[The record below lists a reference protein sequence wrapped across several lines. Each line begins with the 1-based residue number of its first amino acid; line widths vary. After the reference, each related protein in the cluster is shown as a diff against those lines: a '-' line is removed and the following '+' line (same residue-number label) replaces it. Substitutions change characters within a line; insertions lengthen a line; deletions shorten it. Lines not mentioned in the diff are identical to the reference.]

1 MPDTATEGNTVDVT
15 AAAPKGYNISSVT
28 YQPEGGESQ
37 SATEAEGKYSFT
49 MPDKAVKVTAN
60 ITPITYTL
68 KLDLQGGEG
77 FTEDEKTITGT
88 VEDLIEFPSQTANEC
103 RLYFCKLV
111 HTAKWRRQ
119 CCKRYLFQYGRK
131 AA

>member
-1 MPDTATEGNTVDVT
+1 MNLQRQLPT
-15 AAAPKGYNISSVT
+15 GYDISGVT

-37 SATEAEGKYSFT
+37 DVAETEGKYSFT
-49 MPDKAVKVTAN
+49 MPDKAVKVTVN

-68 KLDLQGGEG
+68 KLDLQDGDG

-88 VEDLIEFPSQTANEC
+88 VEDLIEFPAKQPTKAG
-103 RLYFCKLV
+103 FTFAKLA
-111 HTAKWRRQ
+111 HTAKRRRQ

-131 AA
+131 TA